1 MAAPTR
7 GELGAAVAIVLGC
20 VVLVLVVRPLS
31 RRLAARPTAAQCT
44 ELFQRRAEQVARAQG
59 GVTRSDGDGGPPA
72 AATPE
77 AIARCVQTLTAEDA
91 RCALA
96 ASGAD
101 EFERCLT
108 P

>member
-1 MAAPTR
+1 MATPTR
-7 GELGAAVAIVLGC
+7 GELGAAAAIVVGC
-20 VVLVLVVRPLS
+20 VLLVAVVRPLS
-31 RRLAARPTAAQCT
+31 RRFAARPTAEQCA

-59 GVTRSDGDGGPPA
+59 KAKGDA
-72 AATPE
+72 AAAVTASPD
-77 AIARCVQTLTAEDA
+77 AIDRCLRSLTAEDA

>member
-1 MAAPTR
+1 MAAPSR
-7 GELGAAVAIVLGC
+7 AELAAAGAIVVGC
-20 VVLVLVVRPLS
+20 VLLIGVGRPLS
-31 RRLAARPTAAQCT
+31 RRLAARPTAEQCA

-59 GVTRSDGDGGPPA
+59 KAKVDGVPVTAPPD
-72 AATPE
+72 
-77 AIARCVQTLTAEDA
+77 AIARCVRSLTAEDA

-96 ASGAD
+96 AGGAD